1 VGVRVRGWLAA
12 AVAVALA
19 AALLVLAYWPVAE
32 PSGVIDGRLVAGRAA
47 PADVT
52 TTTTS
57 TSERAGADTDSIEE
71 LLARR
76 AQALLTRSEADFMA
90 TIDPQADPAFVTA
103 QRELFGNLDGVPLS
117 HWSYQLSPTGS
128 LPVPQGLR
136 DAGEYYAP
144 RTTLRYALTGIDAEP
159 TSRPMA
165 YLYVRRAGGWLLA
178 SDTALDAT
186 GEKTWRGPWD
196 FGPCKVLTVASG
208 LLLGHPGTYD
218 RAFDEYAVEL
228 DAAVASVAAVWG
240 TGWSQRVAVLLP
252 GTVDEMRA
260 LVGTSFNVDGI
271 AAAAVADKVDV
282 ANGVAVGQRVVLNPS
297 LTTKLSPV
305 ARRIVL
311 RHEITHVAARAS
323 TVDGAPMWL
332 LEGFADYV
340 GYRGSDLEPREA
352 APDLVRALRG
362 GRPPIALPVAA
373 DFVGGS
379 ANLDLAYQLAWSA
392 ALYVVDLVGEDGLV
406 TLYRTVAGDPTQ
418 DDATLA
424 DAVRTVLGV
433 EFDAFLAGWLASL
446 PPRFG

>member
-1 VGVRVRGWLAA
+1 MGVRVRGWLAA

-19 AALLVLAYWPVAE
+19 AALLVLANWPVAE
-32 PSGVIDGRLVAGRAA
+32 PSGALDGGLVAGRAV

-57 TSERAGADTDSIEE
+57 DRVEADPDAIRD

-76 AQALLTRSEADFMA
+76 AQAVLARSEAEFMA
-90 TIDPQADPAFVTA
+90 TVDPQADPAFVTA
-103 QRELFGNLDGVPLS
+103 QRELFRNLDGVPLR

-128 LPVPQGLR
+128 LPVPPGLP
-136 DAGEYYAP
+136 DPGEYYAP
-144 RTTLRYALTGIDAEP
+144 RTTLRYALAGIDAEP

-165 YLYVRRAGGWLLA
+165 YLYVHRAGGWLLT

-186 GEKTWRGPWD
+186 GEKTWRGMWD
-196 FGPCKVLTVASG
+196 FGPCKVLPVASG
-208 LLLGHPGTYD
+208 LLLGHPGTDD
-218 RAFDEYAVEL
+218 RAFAEYAAEL
-228 DAAVASVAAVWG
+228 DAAVGSVTEVWG

-260 LVGTSFNVDGI
+260 LVGPSFNVEGI

-297 LTTKLSPV
+297 LTAKLSPA

-311 RHEITHVAARAS
+311 RHEITHVASRAS

-340 GYRGSDLEPREA
+340 GYRGSGLEPREA

-362 GRPPIALPVAA
+362 GQPPTALPVAA

-406 TLYRTVAGDPTQ
+406 ALYRTVAGDPTQ
-418 DDATLA
+418 DGATLP

-433 EFDAFLAGWLASL
+433 EFDAFVAGWLASL